1 MAMNVPNNQPQDMA
15 AQAPAPVQDTTNTA
29 PAPIDTTVAP
39 EASAPQPVQA
49 TPDTQQVDEQQLV
62 NEMVTALEAD
72 EISALDLQNA
82 ILTAGFNA
90 MGYNLSPNAIAA
102 ITNVLLQTANEELNQ
117 MDTAATA
124 PTDVNPTTEVNP
136 TNEQGTM

>member
-1 MAMNVPNNQPQDMA
+1 MAMNVPNNQPQDTA
-15 AQAPAPVQDTTNTA
+15 NVAPAPM
-29 PAPIDTTVAP
+29 DTTVAP
-39 EASAPQPVQA
+39 EAPAPAQTQA

-82 ILTAGFNA
+82 ILTAGFQA

-117 MDTAATA
+117 MDTAAAA
-124 PTDVNPTTEVNP
+124 PTDVNPTEVNPTEVNP
-136 TNEQGTM
+136 EGTI

>member
-15 AQAPAPVQDTTNTA
+15 AQAPAPVQDTTNVA
-29 PAPIDTTVAP
+29 PAPIDTAVAP
-39 EASAPQPVQA
+39 EAPAPVQAQA

-82 ILTAGFNA
+82 ILTAGFQA

-124 PTDVNPTTEVNP
+124 PTTEVNP
-136 TNEQGTM
+136 TEVNPEGTI

>member
-15 AQAPAPVQDTTNTA
+15 AQAPAPQQDTTNVA

-39 EASAPQPVQA
+39 EAPAPEAVQDVA
-49 TPDTQQVDEQQLV
+49 PENQQVDEQQLV

-82 ILTAGFNA
+82 ILTAGFQA

-117 MDTAATA
+117 MDTAAQAQA
-124 PTDVNPTTEVNP
+124 PEVNP

>member
-1 MAMNVPNNQPQDMA
+1 MAMNVPNNNNNTEQMA
-15 AQAPAPVQDTTNTA
+15 ATAPVEQAAAPVDTAVTSEAPAPEAVQD
-29 PAPIDTTVAP
+29 VAP
-39 EASAPQPVQA
+39 E
-49 TPDTQQVDEQQLV
+49 TQQVNEQQLV
-62 NEMVTALEAD
+62 NEMVSALEAD

-82 ILTAGFNA
+82 ILTAGFQA

-117 MDTAATA
+117 MDTAAAT

-136 TNEQGTM
+136 EGMM

>member
-1 MAMNVPNNQPQDMA
+1 MAMNVPNNQPQDMT
-15 AQAPAPVQDTTNTA
+15 APTQDTTNVA
-29 PAPIDTTVAP
+29 PAPIDTTAAP
-39 EASAPQPVQA
+39 EAPVPVQA

-82 ILTAGFNA
+82 ILTAGFQA

-117 MDTAATA
+117 MDTAAAA
-124 PTDVNPTTEVNP
+124 PTDVNPTEVNPTEVNP
-136 TNEQGTM
+136 EGTI

>member
-1 MAMNVPNNQPQDMA
+1 MTNNQPQDIA
-15 AQAPAPVQDTTNTA
+15 AQAPAQVPVQDTTNVA
-29 PAPIDTTVAP
+29 PAPMDTTVAP
-39 EASAPQPVQA
+39 EAPAPVQA

-117 MDTAATA
+117 MDTPAAA
-124 PTDVNPTTEVNP
+124 PTDVNPTEVNP
-136 TNEQGTM
+136 EGTM

>member
-1 MAMNVPNNQPQDMA
+1 MEMNEQNNQPQDMA
-15 AQAPAPVQDTTNTA
+15 AQAPAPTQNTTNVA

-39 EASAPQPVQA
+39 EAPAQTQA

-82 ILTAGFNA
+82 ILTAGFQA

-117 MDTAATA
+117 MDTAAQVQA
-124 PTDVNPTTEVNP
+124 PEVNP
-136 TNEQGTM
+136 TNEQEMM

>member
-15 AQAPAPVQDTTNTA
+15 AQSPAPVQDTTAAPVEQAVTSVA
-29 PAPIDTTVAP
+29 PAPETVQDVAP
-39 EASAPQPVQA
+39 E
-49 TPDTQQVDEQQLV
+49 TQQVNEQQLV

-82 ILTAGFNA
+82 ILTAGFQA

-117 MDTAATA
+117 MDTAAQA
-124 PTDVNPTTEVNP
+124 PEVNS
-136 TNEQGTM
+136 TNEQGMM

>member
-1 MAMNVPNNQPQDMA
+1 MTNNQPQDMA
-15 AQAPAPVQDTTNTA
+15 APVQDTTNVA

-39 EASAPQPVQA
+39 EAPAPQAVQA

-117 MDTAATA
+117 MDTAATT
-124 PTDVNPTTEVNP
+124 PTDVNPTTEVNQ
-136 TNEQGTM
+136 EGTI

>member
-15 AQAPAPVQDTTNTA
+15 AQAPAPTQDTTNVA
-29 PAPIDTTVAP
+29 PAPVEQAVTSEAPAPAPAQDVAP
-39 EASAPQPVQA
+39 EN
-49 TPDTQQVDEQQLV
+49 QQVNEQQLV

-82 ILTAGFNA
+82 ILTAGFQA

-124 PTDVNPTTEVNP
+124 PTDVKPTTEVNP
-136 TNEQGTM
+136 EGTI

>member
-15 AQAPAPVQDTTNTA
+15 AQAPAPTQDTTNVA
-29 PAPIDTTVAP
+29 PAPVEQAVTSEAPAPETVQDVAP
-39 EASAPQPVQA
+39 E
-49 TPDTQQVDEQQLV
+49 TQQVNEQQLV

-82 ILTAGFNA
+82 ILTAGFQA

-117 MDTAATA
+117 MDTAAQAQAQA
-124 PTDVNPTTEVNP
+124 PEVNP
-136 TNEQGTM
+136 TNEQGMM